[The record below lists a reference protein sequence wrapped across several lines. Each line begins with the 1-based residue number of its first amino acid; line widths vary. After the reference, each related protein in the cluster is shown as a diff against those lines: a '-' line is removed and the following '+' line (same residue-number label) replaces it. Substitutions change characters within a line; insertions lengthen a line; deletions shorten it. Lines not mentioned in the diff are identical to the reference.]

1 MQQFDA
7 TCGTFNRIFPLR
19 EAHAVCPL
27 PGQAAFFIFIRDW
40 GCDEMVLGEIIERF
54 VGEQRATARGQRKE
68 LLEGDL
74 AGTKKLLEHLWTVL
88 GSFEGINLEYEFI
101 GANGERNYIDV
112 YYEPLAIGFECEG
125 FVPHAE
131 TITRRRFSYER
142 RRVRRK
148 AKLRIVY
155 YPYSKD
161 ELDNEP
167 EMCRQD
173 LREIIGIHTSAP
185 GSRAMEQLTV
195 FEREVLRYGLRLMRQ
210 LKLEDVKYCLGCKY
224 ARARNVIDQLESKNM
239 VKAIGSGTMRFHE
252 YEILPKG
259 KDILL
264 R

>member
-1 MQQFDA
+1 MSV
-7 TCGTFNRIFPLR
+7 
-19 EAHAVCPL
+19 EEEV
-27 PGQAAFFIFIRDW
+27 
-40 GCDEMVLGEIIERF
+40 ERF
-54 VGEQRATARGQRKE
+54 VEEQRANARGQRCE

-74 AGTKKLLEHLWTVL
+74 AGTKRLLEHLWTVL
-88 GSFEGINLEYEFI
+88 GSFEGIILEYEFI

-131 TITRRRFSYER
+131 TITRRRFSYEK

-155 YPYSKD
+155 YPFSKD
-161 ELDNEP
+161 ELDHEP

-173 LREIIGIHTSAP
+173 LREIIGIHTSVA
-185 GSRAMEQLTV
+185 GSRAMEQLSV
-195 FEREVLRYGLRLMRQ
+195 YEREVLRYALRLMRP

-224 ARARNVIDQLESKNM
+224 ARARKVIDQLESKNM
-239 VKAIGSGTMRFHE
+239 LKAIGSGTERFHE
-252 YEILPKG
+252 YEMLPKG
-259 KDILL
+259 KEILF